1 MRTFPGSCLLA
12 LTLFA
17 SSAFAQSLGEM
28 GALTSARSL
37 DLSPDGSRLW
47 YQVGQKW
54 WVVDTKAG
62 AVPTAVA
69 EHQVKPTEKRR
80 LSPDGKKTAYIDV
93 EIPVAGP
100 SLLFCACGTASSDPR
115 PISRRV
121 IIDFQWAA
129 DSNSLWVITVDGA
142 DEPVG
147 RLYLDGK
154 FEKVSRQPALRR
166 RGGFAAANNVVAWVE
181 TDGAHAGR
189 LWTRD
194 RSGNVRMILDPNPQ
208 MANWDIG
215 TQEVVRWKNAHGEEL
230 QGVLMK
236 PKRGSK
242 FPLVVD
248 PYSNWRNGFNN
259 IAPLGNYAF
268 VKEGFAVFFPDHRAP
283 LIQPLSGFGEDYVG
297 RSLTRDPV
305 DVLVDDV
312 MSGVNDLVRR
322 GVADPSRLFLYST
335 SNGASA
341 INQLLTG
348 TRAFRAAVSHAGVSD
363 WLRYY
368 EEQKARQADVL
379 IAGFLGGRKP
389 EDSPELYRRI
399 SPVYQADKIKTPLI
413 LAVGDKDI
421 RLADAQRFNEALRK
435 AGAPVTFVT
444 YPNEG
449 HEFSNK
455 ATAEEHLKKAIEFFR
470 ANSR

>member
-1 MRTFPGSCLLA
+1 MLAFTLL
-12 LTLFA
+12 A
-17 SSAFAQSLGEM
+17 SSAFGQSLREM
-28 GALTSARSL
+28 GELTSARSL
-37 DLSPDGSRLW
+37 DLSADGSRLW

-62 AVPTAVA
+62 AVPTAVVG
-69 EHQVKPTEKRR
+69 HQLKPAEKRR
-80 LSPDGKKTAYIDV
+80 LSPDGKKMAYIDV

-100 SLLFCACGTASSDPR
+100 SLLFCACGKPSTDPR

-121 IIDFQWAA
+121 VIDFQWAA

-147 RLYLDGK
+147 RLFLDGK

-166 RGGFAAANNVVAWVE
+166 RGGFSAANDVVAWVE
-181 TDGAHAGR
+181 TDGGHAGR
-189 LWTRD
+189 LWLRD
-194 RSGNVRMILDPNPQ
+194 RSGNVRMLVDPNPQ

-215 TQEVVRWKNAHGEEL
+215 TQEVVHWKNAHGEEL
-230 QGVLMK
+230 QGILMK

-259 IAPLGNYAF
+259 IASLGNYVF

-283 LIQPLSGFGEDYVG
+283 LIQPLSGFGEQYVG
-297 RSLTRDPV
+297 RSLTRDPI

-312 MSGVNDLVRR
+312 MSGVNDLVRH
-322 GVADPSRLFLYST
+322 GVANPSRMFLYST

-341 INQLLTG
+341 INQLLTE
-348 TRAFRAAVSHAGVSD
+348 TRAFRAAVSHAGVAD
-363 WLRYY
+363 WLLYY

-379 IAGFLGGRKP
+379 IAGFLGERTP
-389 EDSPELYRRI
+389 EDSLELYRRI

-413 LAVGDKDI
+413 LTVGEKDV
-421 RLADAQRFNEALRK
+421 RLADAQRLNESLSK
-435 AGAPVTFVT
+435 SGAPVTFVT

-449 HEFSNK
+449 HEFSNP
-455 ATAEEHLKKAIEFFR
+455 AAAEQHLRKAIEFFR
-470 ANSR
+470 DNSR